1 MQMFSQGKVT
11 LIAGPCA
18 IENKDQV
25 MESARAV
32 AEAGIKIFRGG
43 AFKPRTSPYS
53 FQGLG
58 EEGIRLLVDAGKKYR
73 LKTVTEVTEVDV
85 LNAVNEKIDIIQVGA
100 RNMDNY
106 SLLKKI
112 GQATSK
118 NKKWVLLKRGFSAT
132 IEEFLLAAEYIL
144 SSGNPNV
151 VLCERGIRTFETS
164 TRFTLDLNAIPVI
177 KKLST
182 LPVVVD
188 VSHGTGHADMLIPM
202 SRAAIAAG
210 ADGVMIEA
218 HPNPK
223 KALCDGHQSLPTEH
237 LGEWVKECRKIASV
251 LSKPIY

>member
-1 MQMFSQGKVT
+1 MFESGKVT
-11 LIAGPCA
+11 LIAGPCS
-18 IENKDQV
+18 V
-25 MESARAV
+25 ESREQIVEAARAV
-32 AEAGIKIFRGG
+32 KDAGIKIFRGG
-43 AFKPRTSPYS
+43 AYKPRTSPYS

-58 EEGIRLLVDAGKKYR
+58 DEGLNLLVEAAKNFG
-73 LKTVTEVTEVDV
+73 LKTVTEVTEIDV
-85 LNAVNEKIDIIQVGA
+85 LERIHEKVDILQVGA

-112 GQATSK
+112 GQVTAES
-118 NKKWVLLKRGFSAT
+118 KKWVLLKRGFAAT

-144 SSGNPNV
+144 AAGNQNV
-151 VLCERGIRTFETS
+151 VLCERGIRTFEHA

-182 LPVVVD
+182 LPVIVD
-188 VSHGTGHADMLIPM
+188 VSHGTGRSDMLIPM

-223 KALCDGHQSLPTEH
+223 EALCDGQQSLHTSH
-237 LGEWVKECRKIASV
+237 LKEWVEECTKIAHLLGKS
-251 LSKPIY
+251 IY

>member
-1 MQMFSQGKVT
+1 MFAKDRIV
-11 LIAGPCA
+11 LIAGPCTVESREQ
-18 IENKDQV
+18 IF
-25 MESARAV
+25 ESARYV
-32 AEAGIKIFRGG
+32 KEAGINIFRGG
-43 AFKPRTSPYS
+43 AYKPRTSPYS

-58 EEGIRLLVDAGKKYR
+58 DEGLDLLVEAARQYG
-73 LKTVTEVTEVDV
+73 LITITEVTDIDV
-85 LNAVNEKIDIIQVGA
+85 LPKVHEKVDILQVGT

-112 GQATSK
+112 GELTSK
-118 NKKWVLLKRGFSAT
+118 SKKWVLLKRGFAAT

-144 SSGNPNV
+144 SAGNPNV
-151 VLCERGIRTFETS
+151 ILCERGIRTFEHA

-188 VSHGTGHADMLIPM
+188 VSHGTGRSDMLIPM

-223 KALCDGHQSLPTEH
+223 EALCDGQQSLPASH
-237 LGEWVKECRKIASV
+237 LKEWVEECRKIAEALGKSV
-251 LSKPIY
+251 Y

>member
-1 MQMFSQGKVT
+1 MFESGKVT
-11 LIAGPCA
+11 LIAGPCS
-18 IENKDQV
+18 V
-25 MESARAV
+25 ESREQITEAARAV
-32 AEAGIKIFRGG
+32 KDAGIKIFRGG
-43 AFKPRTSPYS
+43 AYKPRTSPYS

-58 EEGIRLLVDAGKKYR
+58 DEGLNLLVEAAKNFE
-73 LKTVTEVTEVDV
+73 LKTVTEVTEIDV
-85 LNAVNEKIDIIQVGA
+85 LEKIHEKVDILQVGA

-112 GQATSK
+112 GQVTAES
-118 NKKWVLLKRGFSAT
+118 KKWVLLKRGFAAT

-144 SSGNPNV
+144 AAGNQNV
-151 VLCERGIRTFETS
+151 VLCERGIRTFEHA

-188 VSHGTGHADMLIPM
+188 VSHGTGRSDMLIPM

-223 KALCDGHQSLPTEH
+223 EALCDGQQSLHTYH
-237 LGEWVKECRKIASV
+237 LKEWVEECTKIAHLLEKS
-251 LSKPIY
+251 IY

>member
-1 MQMFSQGKVT
+1 VFAKDKVT
-11 LIAGPCA
+11 LIAGPCS
-18 IENKDQV
+18 V
-25 MESARAV
+25 ESREQIFEAARAV
-32 AEAGIKIFRGG
+32 KEAGIKIFRGG
-43 AFKPRTSPYS
+43 AYKPRTSPYS

-58 EEGIRLLVDAGKKYR
+58 DKGLELLYEAAIAYG
-73 LKTVTEVTEVDV
+73 LKTVTEVTELDV
-85 LNAVNEKIDIIQVGA
+85 LEKVHDKVDILQVGA

-112 GQATSK
+112 GALTAES
-118 NKKWVLLKRGFSAT
+118 KKWVLLKRGFAAT

-144 SSGNPNV
+144 SAGNPNV
-151 VLCERGIRTFETS
+151 ILCERGIRTFEQA

-182 LPVVVD
+182 LPVIVD
-188 VSHGTGHADMLIPM
+188 VSHGTGRSDMLIPM

-223 KALCDGHQSLPTEH
+223 QALCDGQQSLPTSH
-237 LGEWVKECRKIASV
+237 LKEWVEECRKIAEV
-251 LSKPIY
+251 LGKTLY

>member
-1 MQMFSQGKVT
+1 MFSRDKIT

-25 MESARAV
+25 FEAARAV
-32 AEAGIKIFRGG
+32 SEAGIKIFRGG

-58 EEGIRLLVDAGKKYR
+58 EEGVDLLVEAAGKFG
-73 LKTVTEVTEVDV
+73 LKTVTEVTEIDV
-85 LNAVNEKIDIIQVGA
+85 LDLVNEKVDIIQVGT

-118 NKKWVLLKRGFSAT
+118 NKKWVILKRGFSAT

-164 TRFTLDLNAIPVI
+164 TRFTLDLNAVPVL
-177 KKLST
+177 KKLSA
-182 LPVVVD
+182 LPIIVD
-188 VSHGTGHADMLIPM
+188 VSHGTGHSDMLIPM

-223 KALCDGHQSLPTEH
+223 KALCDGHQSLPTDH
-237 LGEWVKECRKIASV
+237 LREWVEGCKKVASV
-251 LSKPIY
+251 LSKTLW

>member
-1 MQMFSQGKVT
+1 MFSQEKIT

-18 IENKDQV
+18 IEDKDQI
-25 MESARAV
+25 MEAARAV
-32 AEAGIKIFRGG
+32 AEAGIKILRGG

-58 EEGIRLLVDAGKKYR
+58 GEGVGLLVDAGEKYK
-73 LKTVTEVTEVDV
+73 LKTVTEVTEIDV
-85 LNAVNEKIDIIQVGA
+85 LNSVNERIDIIQVGA

-112 GQATSK
+112 GQATST

-164 TRFTLDLNAIPVI
+164 TRFTLDLNAVPVI
-177 KKLST
+177 RKLST
-182 LPVVVD
+182 LPVIVD
-188 VSHGTGHADMLIPM
+188 VSHGTGHSDMLIPM

-223 KALCDGHQSLPTEH
+223 KALCDGHQSLPIEH
-237 LGEWVKECRKIASV
+237 LKEWVEEVGKVASV
-251 LSKPIY
+251 LSKSLY

>member
-1 MQMFSQGKVT
+1 MFEKDKVV
-11 LIAGPCA
+11 LIAGPCS
-18 IENKDQV
+18 V
-25 MESARAV
+25 ESEEQIFEAARAV
-32 AEAGIKIFRGG
+32 KEAGIKIFRGG

-58 EEGIRLLVDAGKKYR
+58 FEGLKLLVEAAKTYG
-73 LKTVTEVTEVDV
+73 LKTITEVTEVDV
-85 LNAVNEKIDIIQVGA
+85 LEKVHEMVDILQVGA

-106 SLLKKI
+106 SLLKRI
-112 GQATSK
+112 GAVTAESR
-118 NKKWVLLKRGFSAT
+118 KWVLLKRGFAAT

-144 SSGNPNV
+144 SAGNPNV
-151 VLCERGIRTFETS
+151 ILCERGIRTFEQS

-188 VSHGTGHADMLIPM
+188 VSHGTGRSDMLIPM

-223 KALCDGHQSLPTEH
+223 EALSDGQQSLPTAH
-237 LGEWVKECRKIASV
+237 LKEWVEECRRVASV
-251 LSKPIY
+251 LGKSIY

>member
-1 MQMFSQGKVT
+1 MFSPDTVR
-11 LIAGPCA
+11 LIAGPCSV
-18 IENKDQV
+18 ESRDQIF
-25 MESARAV
+25 SAARAV
-32 AEAGIKIFRGG
+32 KEAGIRYFRGG

-58 EEGIRLLVDAGKKYR
+58 FEGLELLVEAAAAHG
-73 LKTVTEVTEVDV
+73 LKTVTEVTEMDVLEQVAEKVDV
-85 LNAVNEKIDIIQVGA
+85 IQVGT

-106 SLLKKI
+106 TLLKKI
-112 GQATSK
+112 GQITAE
-118 NKKWVLLKRGFSAT
+118 NHKWVLLKRGFAAT

-144 SSGNPNV
+144 SAGNPNV

-182 LPVVVD
+182 LPVIVD

-223 KALCDGHQSLPTEH
+223 NALCDGHQSLHTSQLH
-237 LGEWVKECRKIASV
+237 EWVEECRRAASILGREV
-251 LSKPIY
+251 A